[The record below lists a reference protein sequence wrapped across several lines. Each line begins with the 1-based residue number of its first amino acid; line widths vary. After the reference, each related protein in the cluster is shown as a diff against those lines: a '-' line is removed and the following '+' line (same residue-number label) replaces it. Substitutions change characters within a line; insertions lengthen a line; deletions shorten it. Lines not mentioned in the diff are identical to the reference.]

1 MAYLY
6 ESEIEEMAIG
16 ELKKLGYTYV
26 SGNDLTPDTAPL
38 ERKNFAEVILRDRCF
53 NALKRINPQLPDV
66 AIETVLKSL
75 YQVVGTYQVNDNE
88 NFHRYL
94 TDGIPVEYRK
104 NGSIVGDCAY
114 LIDPNDSPG
123 VNDFL
128 VVNQFTIIEKGVN
141 KRPDII
147 IFVNG
152 IPLVTIELKNAAD
165 LNATIKK
172 AFEQIKTYKQVIPQ
186 LFSYNEICVISDGL
200 EAKIGSYTA
209 PFSRF
214 STWKT
219 KDGLSNASPF
229 EDELSVAINGLFN
242 RRTFIDFILNFV
254 AFEKTK
260 IENKDKK
267 IIRIET
273 IKKIAAYHQYYAV
286 NKAVSSTIHAS
297 DKNGDKKAGVVWHT
311 QGSGKSLSMVFYT
324 GKLVKAMNNPT
335 VIVITDRNDLDDQL
349 FDTFANNTGLL
360 RQPPHQAESTE
371 QLKELL
377 HVSSGGIIFTTIQK
391 FSPNDGASKFDTLS
405 DRHNI
410 VVIADEAHRTQYG
423 FDAKLRDIKGKD
435 DNIVGQKISYGFAK
449 YMHDALPNATYIG
462 FTGTPVESKDA
473 NTPAVFGN
481 YIDIYDIAQAVEDK
495 ITVKI
500 YYESRLAKVN
510 LTEEGRALV
519 EQFDTELDT
528 PSENDEDDL
537 SDADEAKA
545 KWTTLE
551 KIVGTPERIHNVAN
565 DIVHH
570 FEARQEVFEGKA
582 IIVAMSR
589 KIAVD
594 LYDAIIALR
603 PEWHN
608 GDLDKGSIKVV
619 MTSSSSDGPSIQK
632 HHTTKSQRKALAARM
647 KDANDPLKIAIVRDM
662 WLTGFDAPCLH
673 TMYVDKPMKGHNL
686 MQAIARVN
694 RVFLDKPGG
703 LIVDYIGI
711 GTSLKQ
717 ALNFYAESGGKG
729 MPAENQIRATEILIE
744 KIEVV
749 RQMLHGFNYSRFFDS
764 NVKEK
769 LSIILQAENHILG
782 LHDGKGRFIKEV
794 SLLGQAYALSKPS
807 DEAINNAEEVAF
819 FQAIKARLCK
829 FEGERHESKERYDS
843 VIKNIVSTAISSDEV
858 VDIFEAAGIDKPDIS
873 ILSDEF
879 LQEVKSMQ
887 YKNVALELLKKLLND
902 EVKIRTKR
910 NIAQSKTLM
919 EMLDSAI
926 NKYQNNLITTAEV
939 IDELIKIAQD
949 LKKADMRSSEMGLTS
964 DELAFYDALSLNDSA
979 SEVLG
984 DEQLRIIARE
994 VADKVRKN
1002 ATIDWAVKES
1012 VRARLMVIV
1021 RRILKKYGYPPDK
1034 QERAIQLVMTQAA
1047 NLADDWSKE

>member
-1 MAYLY
+1 M
-6 ESEIEEMAIG
+6 
-16 ELKKLGYTYV
+16 
-26 SGNDLTPDTAPL
+26 
-38 ERKNFAEVILRDRCF
+38 
-53 NALKRINPQLPDV
+53 
-66 AIETVLKSL
+66 
-75 YQVVGTYQVNDNE
+75 
-88 NFHRYL
+88 
-94 TDGIPVEYRK
+94 
-104 NGSIVGDCAY
+104 
-114 LIDPNDSPG
+114 
-123 VNDFL
+123 
-128 VVNQFTIIEKGVN
+128 
-141 KRPDII
+141 
-147 IFVNG
+147 
-152 IPLVTIELKNAAD
+152 
-165 LNATIKK
+165 
-172 AFEQIKTYKQVIPQ
+172 
-186 LFSYNEICVISDGL
+186 
-200 EAKIGSYTA
+200 
-209 PFSRF
+209 
-214 STWKT
+214 
-219 KDGLSNASPF
+219 
-229 EDELSVAINGLFN
+229 
-242 RRTFIDFILNFV
+242 
-254 AFEKTK
+254 
-260 IENKDKK
+260 
-267 IIRIET
+267 
-273 IKKIAAYHQYYAV
+273 
-286 NKAVSSTIHAS
+286 
-297 DKNGDKKAGVVWHT
+297 
-311 QGSGKSLSMVFYT
+311 SMVFYT
-324 GKLVKAMNNPT
+324 GKLVKVMNNPT

-349 FDTFANNTGLL
+349 FDTFADNVELL
-360 RQPPHQAESTE
+360 RQPPQQAESTE
-371 QLKELL
+371 QLKDLL
-377 HVSSGGIIFTTIQK
+377 RVSSGGIIFTTIQK
-391 FSPNDGASKFDTLS
+391 FSPSDGTSKFDMLS

-423 FDAKLRDIKGKD
+423 FDAKLHDIRDKD
-435 DNIVGQKISYGFAK
+435 NNIIGQKVSYGFAK

-519 EQFDTELDT
+519 EQFDTELES
-528 PSENDEDDL
+528 PSENDEAL

-551 KIVGTPERIHNVAN
+551 KIVGNPERIKNVAN
-565 DIVHH
+565 DIVRH

-589 KIAVD
+589 RIAVD
-594 LYDAIIALR
+594 LYDAIISLR

-608 GDLDKGSIKVV
+608 DDLDKGCIKVV
-619 MTSSSSDGPSIQK
+619 MTSSSSDGPNIQK

-647 KDANDPLKIAIVRDM
+647 KDVNDPLKIVIVRDM
-662 WLTGFDAPCLH
+662 WLTGFDVPCLH

-729 MPAENQIRATEILIE
+729 MPAENQIRATEIMIE
-744 KIEVV
+744 KLEVV
-749 RQMLHGFNYSRFFDS
+749 RQLLHGFDYTCFFDAS
-764 NVKEK
+764 IKAK
-769 LSIILQAENHILG
+769 LSIILQAENHVLG
-782 LHDGKGRFIKEV
+782 LPDGKTRFVKEV

-807 DEAINNAEEVAF
+807 EEAMKNAEEIAF
-819 FQAIKARLCK
+819 FQAVKARLCK
-829 FEGERHESKERYDS
+829 FEGDRHEGKDQYDS
-843 VIKNIVSTAISSDEV
+843 VIKSIVCTAISSDEV
-858 VDIFEAAGIDKPDIS
+858 VDVFEAAGIEKPDIS

-902 EVKIRTKR
+902 EVKVRTKR

-919 EMLDSAI
+919 EMLDGAI
-926 NKYQNNLITTAEV
+926 NKYQNNLLTTAEV

-949 LKKADMRSSEMGLTS
+949 LKKADMRSSEMGLSS

-979 SEVLG
+979 TEVLG

-1034 QERAIQLVMTQAA
+1034 QEQAIQLVMTQAA
-1047 NLADDWSKE
+1047 NLADDWAQE

>member
-1 MAYLY
+1 M
-6 ESEIEEMAIG
+6 
-16 ELKKLGYTYV
+16 
-26 SGNDLTPDTAPL
+26 
-38 ERKNFAEVILRDRCF
+38 
-53 NALKRINPQLPDV
+53 
-66 AIETVLKSL
+66 
-75 YQVVGTYQVNDNE
+75 
-88 NFHRYL
+88 
-94 TDGIPVEYRK
+94 
-104 NGSIVGDCAY
+104 
-114 LIDPNDSPG
+114 
-123 VNDFL
+123 
-128 VVNQFTIIEKGVN
+128 
-141 KRPDII
+141 
-147 IFVNG
+147 
-152 IPLVTIELKNAAD
+152 
-165 LNATIKK
+165 
-172 AFEQIKTYKQVIPQ
+172 
-186 LFSYNEICVISDGL
+186 
-200 EAKIGSYTA
+200 
-209 PFSRF
+209 
-214 STWKT
+214 
-219 KDGLSNASPF
+219 
-229 EDELSVAINGLFN
+229 
-242 RRTFIDFILNFV
+242 
-254 AFEKTK
+254 
-260 IENKDKK
+260 
-267 IIRIET
+267 
-273 IKKIAAYHQYYAV
+273 
-286 NKAVSSTIHAS
+286 
-297 DKNGDKKAGVVWHT
+297 
-311 QGSGKSLSMVFYT
+311 SMVFYT

-349 FDTFANNTGLL
+349 FDTFADNIELL
-360 RQPPHQAESTE
+360 RQPPQQAESTE
-371 QLKELL
+371 QLKDLL
-377 HVSSGGIIFTTIQK
+377 RVASGGIIFTTIQK
-391 FSPNDGASKFDTLS
+391 FSPTDGTSKFDMLS

-423 FDAKLRDIKGKD
+423 FDAKLHDIKDKD
-435 DNIVGQKISYGFAK
+435 NNVIGQRVSYGFAK

-519 EQFDTELDT
+519 EQFDTELES
-528 PSENDEDDL
+528 PSESDEAL

-551 KIVGTPERIHNVAN
+551 KIVGNPERIKNVAN
-565 DIVHH
+565 DIVRH

-589 KIAVD
+589 RIAVE
-594 LYDAIIALR
+594 LYDAIISLR

-608 GDLDKGSIKVV
+608 DDLDKGCIKVV
-619 MTSSSSDGPSIQK
+619 MTSSSSDGPNIQK

-647 KDANDPLKIAIVRDM
+647 KDVNDPLKIVIVRDM

-729 MPAENQIRATEILIE
+729 MPAENQIRATEIMIE
-744 KIEVV
+744 KLEVV
-749 RQMLHGFNYSRFFDS
+749 RQMLHGFDYTCFFDAS
-764 NVKEK
+764 VKAK
-769 LSIILQAENHILG
+769 LSIILQAENHVLG
-782 LHDGKGRFIKEV
+782 LPDGKARFVKEV

-807 DEAINNAEEVAF
+807 DEAMKNTEEIAF
-819 FQAIKARLCK
+819 FQAVKARLCK
-829 FEGERHESKERYDS
+829 FEGDRHEGKDQYDS
-843 VIKNIVSTAISSDEV
+843 VIKSIVSTAISSDEV
-858 VDIFEAAGIDKPDIS
+858 VDIFDAAGIDKPDIS

-902 EVKIRTKR
+902 EVKVRTKR

-919 EMLDSAI
+919 EMLDGAI
-926 NKYQNNLITTAEV
+926 NKYQNNLLTTAEV

-949 LKKADMRSSEMGLTS
+949 LKKADMRSLEMGLSS

-979 SEVLG
+979 TEVLG

-1034 QERAIQLVMTQAA
+1034 QEQAIQLVMTQAA
-1047 NLADDWSKE
+1047 NLADDWAQE

>member
-1 MAYLY
+1 MEFLWNT
-6 ESEIEEMAIG
+6 E
-16 ELKKLGYTYV
+16 KK
-26 SGNDLTPDTAPL
+26 DD
-38 ERKNFAEVILRDRCF
+38 
-53 NALKRINPQLPDV
+53 
-66 AIETVLKSL
+66 
-75 YQVVGTYQVNDNE
+75 VVGD
-88 NFHRYL
+88 F
-94 TDGIPVEYRK
+94 
-104 NGSIVGDCAY
+104 AY
-114 LIDPNDSPG
+114 LIDPSDSPG
-123 VNDFL
+123 KNEFL
-128 VVNQFTIIEKGVN
+128 AVNQFTIIEKGIN

-147 IFVNG
+147 LFVNG
-152 IPLVTIELKNAAD
+152 LPLVTFELKNAAD
-165 LNATIKK
+165 LNATVKK
-172 AFEQIKTYKQVIPQ
+172 AYEQLKTYKAAIPQ

-200 EAKIGSYTA
+200 EAKVGSYTA

-219 KDGLSNASPF
+219 KDGLSDASPF
-229 EDELSVAINGLFN
+229 EDELSVTLNGLFN
-242 RRTFIDFILNFV
+242 RNTLIDYILNFV
-254 AFEKTK
+254 AFEKAK
-260 IENKDKK
+260 IENDEKK

-286 NKAVSSTIHAS
+286 NKAVASTIHAA
-297 DKNGDKKAGVVWHT
+297 DKNGNKKAGVVWHT

-349 FDTFANNTGLL
+349 FDTFADNIELL
-360 RQPPHQAESTE
+360 RQPPQQAESTE
-371 QLKELL
+371 QLKDLL
-377 HVSSGGIIFTTIQK
+377 RVASGGIIFTTIQK
-391 FSPNDGASKFDTLS
+391 FSPTDGTSKFDMLS

-423 FDAKLRDIKGKD
+423 FDAKLHDIKDKD
-435 DNIVGQKISYGFAK
+435 NNVIGQRVSYGFAK

-519 EQFDTELDT
+519 EQFDTELES
-528 PSENDEDDL
+528 PSESDEAL

-551 KIVGTPERIHNVAN
+551 KIVGNPERIKNVAN
-565 DIVHH
+565 DIVRH

-589 KIAVD
+589 RIAVE
-594 LYDAIIALR
+594 LYDAIISLR

-608 GDLDKGSIKVV
+608 DDLDKGCIKVV
-619 MTSSSSDGPSIQK
+619 MTSSSSDGPNIQK

-647 KDANDPLKIAIVRDM
+647 KDVNDPLKIVIVRDM

-729 MPAENQIRATEILIE
+729 MPAENQIRATEIMIE
-744 KIEVV
+744 KLEVV
-749 RQMLHGFNYSRFFDS
+749 RQMLHGFDYTCFFDAS
-764 NVKEK
+764 VKAK
-769 LSIILQAENHILG
+769 LSIILQAENHVLG
-782 LHDGKGRFIKEV
+782 LPDGKARFVKEV

-807 DEAINNAEEVAF
+807 DEAMKNTEEIAF
-819 FQAIKARLCK
+819 FQAVKARLCK
-829 FEGERHESKERYDS
+829 FEGDRHEGKDQYDS
-843 VIKNIVSTAISSDEV
+843 VIKSIVSTAISSDEV
-858 VDIFEAAGIDKPDIS
+858 VDIFDAAGIDKPDIS

-902 EVKIRTKR
+902 EVKVRTKR

-919 EMLDSAI
+919 EMLDGAI
-926 NKYQNNLITTAEV
+926 NKYQNNLLTTAEV

-949 LKKADMRSSEMGLTS
+949 LKKADMRSLEMGLSS

-979 SEVLG
+979 TEVLG

-1034 QERAIQLVMTQAA
+1034 QEQAIQLVMTQAA
-1047 NLADDWSKE
+1047 NLADDWAQE